1 MSVFTYEKSFL
12 LRIEEFQIIFSDSD
26 GSEPIREQWSDFLE
40 ASIEP
45 AGYSAIWR
53 ISRASCEDLDLKYPT
68 EVYGVVSETSFSD
81 LQATFSVES
90 VQDENVH
97 LPEVCQ
103 VPLEDLYPTVEQ
115 ENSALNVD
123 LTADCLDRFR
133 FFFNY
138 ICLPWD
144 YNDADFVSKHLLPRL
159 KLIFDLKTKQLSKG
173 LSSHIR
179 AMIAEAKYIQSKREN
194 LELSFDDSCEEVDIS
209 HGECKDKARKLL
221 ELHFR
226 MNKIKH
232 NLDILVNSEMREIYE
247 ELKFPH
253 HQLAKDGQQK
263 LFLVSTSAK
272 LSEYL
277 LVMEELKQMIE
288 IDAEIHHLTLHD
300 AIAAA
305 SSKSEIYIPAG
316 AHFLNF
322 LEYLNGD
329 VLLRGLSNISM
340 NILDDPQQRHAK
352 ISASDSHSML
362 FAIDG
367 NYRMEHLVID
377 CENVKTGFL
386 VKHGKLQIKNCV
398 IYGLKESSVTEAFA
412 VSGDA
417 HVFIDSCVIMS
428 FATGISINDSAQV
441 HITNSVIKNCN
452 IGVQLTDDD
461 TSVYMKDSSIMN
473 CDESGILKYS
483 SLSGDIKTQALD
495 WNDKQQTA
503 S

>member
-1 MSVFTYEKSFL
+1 M
-12 LRIEEFQIIFSDSD
+12 EEFKIIFSDSD
-26 GSEPIREQWSDFLE
+26 GSDSIRDQWKDFLE
-40 ASIEP
+40 TSIEP
-45 AGYSAIWR
+45 AGYSAIWK
-53 ISRASCEDLDLKYPT
+53 ISRSSCENLNIKYPC
-68 EVYGVVSETSFSD
+68 EVYGVVADTHFDELLVVFN
-81 LQATFSVES
+81 VES
-90 VQDENVH
+90 VQDDNIH
-97 LPEVCQ
+97 LPETCQ
-103 VPLEDLYPTVEQ
+103 VPLEDLYPTIEQ

-144 YNDADFVSKHLLPRL
+144 YNDTDFVSKHLLPRL

-194 LELSFDDSCEEVDIS
+194 LEISFDESSEEVDMS

-253 HQLAKDGQQK
+253 HQLGKDGQAK

-272 LSEYL
+272 LSEHL
-277 LVMEELKQMIE
+277 QVMEELKLVVP
-288 IDAEIHHLTLHD
+288 IDAEIHRLSFHE
-300 AIAAA
+300 AIASA
-305 SSKSEIYIPAG
+305 SSSSEIYIPAG
-316 AHFLNF
+316 AHSINF

-329 VLLRGLSNISM
+329 VFLRGLTNISISM
-340 NILDDPQQRHAK
+340 DIMEKPQQRHAK
-352 ISASDSHSML
+352 IGASDSGSML

-367 NYRMEHLVID
+367 NFRMEHLVID

-386 VKHGKLQIKNCV
+386 IRAGKLYIKNCI
-398 IYGLKESSVTEAFA
+398 IYGSKESSVTEAFA

-417 HVFIDSCVIMS
+417 QVFIESCLIMN
-428 FATGISINDSAQV
+428 FATGISVSETAQV
-441 HITNSVIKNCN
+441 KVSKNSVIKSCN
-452 IGVQLTDDD
+452 IGVQLTDDEA
-461 TSVYMKDSSIMN
+461 SFWMEDSSIMS
-473 CDESGILKYS
+473 CDENGILKYFS
-483 SLSGDIKTQALD
+483 SSGESQDLD
-495 WNDKQQTA
+495 WNDKEQTA